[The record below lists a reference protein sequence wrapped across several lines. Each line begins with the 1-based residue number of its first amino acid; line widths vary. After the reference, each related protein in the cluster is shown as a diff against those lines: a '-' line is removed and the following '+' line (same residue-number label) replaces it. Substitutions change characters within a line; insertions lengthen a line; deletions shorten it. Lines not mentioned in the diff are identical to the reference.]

1 VFAQLLTAGR
11 FIRDFHRWRS
21 VLQTEGD
28 QLLYDEVVCS
38 VWNLPHIPSNDS
50 DNVSSYEDNIAR
62 LADLVSTLAS
72 QTGFLAD
79 GLDGD
84 AGTSGGY
91 RLHSMRQS
99 YLTNEPETYERENR
113 RRGECMAAYDIARDK
128 PPDEYEDG
136 QSKIDLEKSR
146 MIATILMAGA
156 VFSVILFFLSG
167 KYLAHI

>member
-1 VFAQLLTAGR
+1 VLSQLLTACR

-50 DNVSSYEDNIAR
+50 DSVSSYEDNITR

-72 QTGFLAD
+72 QAGFLAD

-99 YLTNEPETYERENR
+99 YLANEPETYKRENR
-113 RRGECMAAYDIARDK
+113 RREERMAAYDIARDK
-128 PPDEYEDG
+128 PPDEYGNG
-136 QSKIDLEKSR
+136 QSHIDLEKSR
-146 MIATILMAGA
+146 LIATILMAGA
-156 VFSVILFFLSG
+156 VFSTIFFFLLG
-167 KYLAHI
+167 E